1 MFAVQSTQLPIRVE
15 LVPFM
20 LSKILQVV
28 RPWAGTAA
36 VVAIIGTLFL
46 TSERWY
52 PKTEQRIRDFVQSR
66 SDSRSHSDDEGK
78 DAANSAGSQEDL
90 YVATEALESLGLT
103 GDAIRKFELTDY
115 TRTVQIP
122 GVVVERPGRSRV
134 DVAAPL
140 TGIVTSVNI
149 TQGEAVAAN
158 RLLFTMRLTHEDLV
172 QAQGRYLTLLGQLDV
187 EQKEIARLIPLSQA
201 GSIPAR
207 TLIERQ
213 YEKQKLEAE
222 MRSARESLLLHG
234 LTEEHVE
241 LIEET
246 RMLKRELTIRVPEL
260 HEDWSLH
267 SNMEIAGGHDDATHR
282 AHSDNTK
289 TEQGHSKPP
298 SLDETRHSA
307 IRDVELSVEE
317 LNVEVGEF
325 VTAGT
330 NLCVLAD
337 FSQLY
342 LEGRAFERDTSVI
355 QQAMQQGWK
364 VSAVL
369 DNALDGT
376 QMVTDLPI
384 AYLSNRI
391 EEDTRAIHFY
401 VRIDN
406 ELLPQPANDDEGIR
420 HLLWRF
426 RPGQRLQLRVPV
438 EVWKDQI
445 VLPVEAVV
453 RDGLSNYVFTKVRGR
468 FRRVE
473 VTVDYRDQY
482 DVVIRKDRKLKLG
495 QATAMHSAQQLQMA
509 MEQAASG
516 GGSGGHSHAGH
527 SH

>member
-1 MFAVQSTQLPIRVE
+1 
-15 LVPFM
+15 M
-20 LSKILQVV
+20 LSKILQAV
-28 RPWAGTAA
+28 RPWAGTVA
-36 VVAIIGTLFL
+36 VVAILGTLFL
-46 TSERWY
+46 TSELWY
-52 PKTEQRIRDFVQSR
+52 PQTEQRIKDFVQSR
-66 SDSRSHSDDEGK
+66 SDTRSTAGREGEEET
-78 DAANSAGSQEDL
+78 SSTGGQEDL
-90 YVATEALESLGLT
+90 SVATEALESLGLT

-140 TGIVTSVNI
+140 TGIVTSVNV

-234 LTEEHVE
+234 LTEDHIK

-246 RMLKRELTIRVPEL
+246 RQLKRELTIRVPEL

-267 SNMEIAGGHDDATHR
+267 SNFETSSDRNHAAHHDHTEGVGEHTSKDGGSTA
-282 AHSDNTK
+282 
-289 TEQGHSKPP
+289 P
-298 SLDETRHSA
+298 SLDEIKHSA
-307 IRDVELSVEE
+307 IRNVELSVEE

-369 DNALDGT
+369 DNALTGT

-391 EEDTRAIHFY
+391 EEDTRALHFY
-401 VRIDN
+401 VRVDN
-406 ELLPQPANDDEGIR
+406 ELLPQPANDDEGLR
-420 HLLWRF
+420 HLLWKF
-426 RPGQRLQLRVPV
+426 RPGQRLQLRVPI
-438 EVWKDQI
+438 EFWKDQI
-445 VLPVEAVV
+445 VLPVEAVA

-473 VTVDYRDQY
+473 VTVAYRDQY

-495 QATAMHSAQQLQMA
+495 QAVAMHSAQQLQMA

-516 GGSGGHSHAGH
+516 DGSGGHSHAGH